1 MFIVAL
7 DYMEH
12 TSIKYFEDM
21 QPLNSANMLYLK
33 RAVEIPKL
41 HR

>member
-12 TSIKYFEDM
+12 TSIKYYEDM
-21 QPLNSANMLYLK
+21 QPLNSANVLTNHALK
-33 RAVEIPKL
+33 ENR
-41 HR
+41 